1 MKTLSIKNLNKSF
14 GTSQIL
20 KDISL
25 ELNSGTV
32 VSLIGPSGGGK
43 STLLRIIAG
52 LEAATSGEIQIQGG
66 VGVVFQQFNLFQNL
80 SVLEN
85 ITLPLIKVR
94 KLSKAKAMALA
105 RNCLANVGLVNKE
118 NAYPCQLSGGQ
129 QQRVA
134 IARTIAFDPQ
144 LILFDEPTSSLDPYL
159 KKEVLDLIRSI
170 ATDSKRSILLVT
182 HEVEFARAISDSVM
196 RLENCTLINANT
208 EC

>member
-1 MKTLSIKNLNKSF
+1 MKTLIIKNLNKSF
-14 GTSQIL
+14 GKTEVL
-20 KDISL
+20 KNISL
-25 ELNSGTV
+25 KLETGKV

-52 LEAATSGEIQIQGG
+52 LDTASSGTVEIKGG

-80 SVLEN
+80 RVLEN

-94 KLSKAKAMALA
+94 KLSKEKAIEVA
-105 RNCLANVGLVNKE
+105 RKCLADVGLINKE
-118 NAYPCQLSGGQ
+118 TAYPCQLSGGQ

-159 KKEVLDLIRSI
+159 KKEVLDLIRKVANKS
-170 ATDSKRSILLVT
+170 SRSILLVT
-182 HEVEFARAISDSVM
+182 HEVEFAKTISDKLLK
-196 RLENCTLINANT
+196 LENGILLNVSL
-208 EC
+208 